1 MVTRRVVLF
10 ALILAVLSC
19 FLCLTA
25 TAGAAHT
32 HSWREISR
40 VNPTCTQS
48 GRVVYVCSCG
58 ERKTERLSALGH
70 RYSQKVYVSYADCTH
85 YGVFY
90 WVCDRCGAHSDNGND
105 KPLGHDWDE
114 GVVTKEPGF
123 LNPGETTYTCSRCG
137 ETMTEEIPAK
147 ELTDILRNSGPI
159 SVMNN
164 DLPLLIVTHP
174 EGGNILRGSG
184 ETLTLTVE
192 ASGGTKPYS
201 YKWSREYIGNSTWGG
216 FFTWWANK
224 HFPLKADGN
233 TCEAAAGNFAYYCRV
248 TDDEEDYVDS
258 YKANVYYS
266 LYIEKQPENANIFGE
281 DGVLLY
287 CKAADGVPYD
297 NGTYIYAWYKEDG
310 SLVEL
315 TDYGITLVS
324 EEGKYYCMVEDCNG
338 GVATS
343 DMITVYSTEPLKVT
357 GLTDQAINEGETASL
372 SVEVSGGVPPYSY
385 QWGTREKKG
394 DYYVSFDEIE
404 GETSDSLEVPFS
416 ALGYY
421 AVEVTDSMKSRER
434 VTAEVKEY
442 KEPLVIVEAPQPTEF
457 TTLEKAELN
466 IAVSEGETKI
476 AYPLTY
482 TLLKE
487 GKKAETA
494 DSNNKSFLFPV
505 DEAGFY
511 AIHVEDAVGRT
522 AETEYVQVTDNRLK
536 ITSITDE
543 VCIHELG
550 QQVILEV
557 KVEGGRAPYQYKWVK
572 TESLAA
578 FEEAYGEYVSNDSV
592 QSEYLDRYA
601 VNEPFTT
608 WSLEVKDA
616 DGATA
621 TAYPI
626 KVTFDADLVLI
637 TKQPE
642 DLKFEFE
649 KNASYYTVLSC
660 EAWSSQGHTL
670 KYYWQEKYDDGWRY
684 VTWLSQSSGPELPTS
699 QGGTFRCKI
708 TDLTTGK
715 ETYTRVAEVKMPKVD
730 GKAHQEEFNS
740 TTILLSVYGGTGPY
754 TITATR
760 EYRSIKPRTDYY
772 FVTTEDGKQKM
783 KVRHNTVTEKFN
795 LQGHIQLI
803 EYDESDPHWAEYKIT
818 GVSKHKFIDGVMEND
833 NYRHYTYHFEITDS
847 LGNKGWALAKMRS
860 PMDEWD

>member
-1 MVTRRVVLF
+1 MVTRRVVLI

-58 ERKTERLSALGH
+58 ERKTEILSALGH

-248 TDDEEDYVDS
+248 TDDEGDYVDS

-385 QWGTREKKG
+385 QWGTSEKKG

-421 AVEVTDSMKSRER
+421 AVEVTDSMKARER

-442 KEPLVIVEAPQPTEF
+442 KEPLVIVEAPQPMEF
-457 TTLEKAELN
+457 TTLKKAELN

-476 AYPLTY
+476 TYPLTY

-487 GKKAETA
+487 GKKAEST
-494 DSNNKSFLFPV
+494 DSNKTSFQFSV
-505 DEAGFY
+505 DEAGIY
-511 AIHVEDAVGRT
+511 AIHVEDADGRT

-543 VCIHELG
+543 VCIHDLG
-550 QQVILEV
+550 QQVILDA

-578 FEEAYGEYVSNDSV
+578 FEEAYGKYISNDTIW
-592 QSEYLDRYA
+592 SEYLDRYA
-601 VNEPFTT
+601 ITEPFTT

-621 TAYPI
+621 AAYPI
-626 KVTFDADLVLI
+626 NVTFDGDLVLI
-637 TKQPE
+637 TEQPE
-642 DLKFEFE
+642 DGQYLTF
-649 KNASYYTVLSC
+649 NDLNHSYFVTLSC
-660 EAWSSQGHTL
+660 KAWSSKGHTL
-670 KYYWQEKYDDGWRY
+670 KYYWQQKYDDGWRY
-684 VTWLSQSSGPELPTS
+684 VTWLSQESGPELRIS
-699 QGGTFRCKI
+699 GGGTFRCRI
-708 TDLTTGK
+708 TDLTTGT
-715 ETYTRVAEVKMPKVD
+715 EIYTREATYLMPRLMGGGYQVD
-730 GKAHQEEFNS
+730 KS
-740 TTILLSVYGGTGPY
+740 TTIKIGLRGGKGPY
-754 TITATR
+754 NITC
-760 EYRSIKPRTDYY
+760 YRTYHAFELYDY
-772 FVTTEDGKQKM
+772 VETESFDLEGY
-783 KVRHNTVTEKFN
+783 
-795 LQGHIQLI
+795 IQI
-803 EYDESDPHWAEYKIT
+803 DQYGNNGADYTIT
-818 GVSKHKFIDGVMEND
+818 GVSKRKKRYELFEGYNH
-833 NYRHYTYHFEITDS
+833 RHYTYVFTVLDS
-847 LGNKGWALAKMRS
+847 EGQKKEFSVTMTSDDAEWA
-860 PMDEWD
+860 DN